1 MTKNATLKGWDISGR
16 LKELTV
22 PTLMIGGKYDTMDPD
37 YMEWMSTEVINGSSL
52 TTNGSHL
59 SQYDDPETYFRG
71 LIKFIKDVD
80 KNTSN

>member
-1 MTKNATLKGWDISGR
+1 
-16 LKELTV
+16 
-22 PTLMIGGKYDTMDPD
+22 
-37 YMEWMSTEVINGSSL
+37 MSTEVINGSSL